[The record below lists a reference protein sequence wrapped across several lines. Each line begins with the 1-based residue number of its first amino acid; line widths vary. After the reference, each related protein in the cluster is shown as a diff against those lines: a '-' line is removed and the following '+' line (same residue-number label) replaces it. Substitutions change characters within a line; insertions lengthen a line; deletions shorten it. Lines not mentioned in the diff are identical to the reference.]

1 VYTKVL
7 DEAELKRNRRV
18 DEARFR
24 GNGDVTIVNGA
35 IGDTGMNGASSLPD
49 GAYNIESGTWTVTAA
64 NVPVDGD
71 GVYMP
76 RLLVETW
83 DEATGEWVADT
94 TKPVWTES
102 YTIDKAALGDS
113 RIRLTW
119 TWRKRIGFTISIY

>member
-1 VYTKVL
+1 
-7 DEAELKRNRRV
+7 
-18 DEARFR
+18 
-24 GNGDVTIVNGA
+24 
-35 IGDTGMNGASSLPD
+35 M
-49 GAYNIESGTWTVTAA
+49 TAA

-94 TKPVWTES
+94 TRPVWTES

-119 TWRKRIGFTISIY
+119 TWGKRIGLIISFH